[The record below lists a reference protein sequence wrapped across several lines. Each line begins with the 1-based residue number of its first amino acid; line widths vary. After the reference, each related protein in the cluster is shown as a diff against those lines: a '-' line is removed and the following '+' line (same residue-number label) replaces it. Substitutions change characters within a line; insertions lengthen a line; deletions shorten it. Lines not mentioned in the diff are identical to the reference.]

1 MLKRLTTTAA
11 LALATA
17 APAMAEN
24 WTMTT
29 TWPSSLELIEIDKH
43 WVELVDQL
51 VDDDKLTI
59 EFYDGGS
66 LVPAGEVFGA
76 VESGTVQAGG
86 DWPGY
91 WAGRDSA
98 FSPLSTTASLFNAVD
113 YVNWIQEWGGADLY
127 NEVYGKFGMV
137 YLPYGVTNNESGF
150 RTVDKPV
157 KTIEDLNGLRLRLS
171 GLEQGK
177 LLEKLGGNQVSM
189 AGGEIYQSLER
200 GVIDGAEFSTP
211 NVDFSG
217 GFQQVTKYWST
228 PGWHQSSSVFGVMIN
243 KGAWDALDEDTQN
256 KLKIAA
262 EATCCG
268 ASPSPR
274 NARPRPLPSS
284 RKPGPRSTGWMM
296 PRLSRSRRWRMKP
309 SKRSPARTRSRPRS
323 MPARSPICRI
333 TRPGAT
339 HRRRSI
345 SAARH
350 KAPIWP
356 NSRNVR
362 SNSRKSQRQVTG
374 GERFLRPLH

>member
-1 MLKRLTTTAA
+1 MKHLMTAAA
-11 LALATA
+11 LAMAAAT
-17 APAMAEN
+17 PALSEN
-24 WTMTT
+24 WTMTS

-43 WVELVDQL
+43 WVDLANKL

-59 EFYDGGS
+59 EFYEGGA

-76 VESGTVQAGG
+76 VESGTIQAGA

-113 YVNWIQEWGGADLY
+113 YVNWIQEWGGKDLY

-150 RTVDKPV
+150 RTVSQPIRTLD
-157 KTIEDLNGLRLRLS
+157 DLQGLRLRLS

-211 NVDFSG
+211 NVDYSG
-217 GFQQVTKYWST
+217 GFQQVTDFWST

-243 KGAWDALDEDTQN
+243 KGAWDALDDETRERLQ
-256 KLKIAA
+256 IAA
-262 EATCCG
+262 DATMLWSLSFTEKRATEAYVQFQEAGTE
-268 ASPSPR
+268 
-274 NARPRPLPSS
+274 
-284 RKPGPRSTGWMM
+284 
-296 PRLSRSRRWRMKP
+296 
-309 SKRSPARTRSRPRS
+309 
-323 MPARSPICRI
+323 I
-333 TRPGAT
+333 TRLDDAALEQVQQLANETITEVACENPLSAKVYASQLSYLQDYAT
-339 HRRRSI
+339 WRDA
-345 SAARH
+345 SAPFNLGRT
-350 KAPIWP
+350 P
-356 NSRNVR
+356 NGPDLAAIQECAN
-362 SNSRKSQRQVTG
+362 
-374 GERFLRPLH
+374 

>member
-1 MLKRLTTTAA
+1 MKHLMTAA
-11 LALATA
+11 TL
-17 APAMAEN
+17 AMAAATPALSEN

-43 WVELVDQL
+43 WVDLANKL

-59 EFYDGGS
+59 EFYEGGA

-76 VESGTVQAGG
+76 VESGTIQAGA

-98 FSPLSTTASLFNAVD
+98 FSPLATTASLFNAVD
-113 YVNWIQEWGGADLY
+113 YVNWIQEWGGEELY

-150 RTVDKPV
+150 RTVSQPIR
-157 KTIEDLNGLRLRLS
+157 TLEDLQGLRLRLS

-211 NVDFSG
+211 NVDYSG
-217 GFQQVTKYWST
+217 GFQQVTDFWST

-243 KGAWDALDEDTQN
+243 KAAWDALDEETQER
-256 KLKIAA
+256 LKIAA
-262 EATCCG
+262 DATMLWSLSFTEKRATEAYGQFQEAGTE
-268 ASPSPR
+268 
-274 NARPRPLPSS
+274 
-284 RKPGPRSTGWMM
+284 
-296 PRLSRSRRWRMKP
+296 
-309 SKRSPARTRSRPRS
+309 
-323 MPARSPICRI
+323 I
-333 TRPGAT
+333 TRLDDAALEQVQQLANETITEVACENPL
-339 HRRRSI
+339 
-345 SAARH
+345 SAKVYASQLSYLQDYSTWRDAS
-350 KAPIWP
+350 APFNLGRTP
-356 NSRNVR
+356 NGPDLAAIQECAN
-362 SNSRKSQRQVTG
+362 
-374 GERFLRPLH
+374 

>member
-1 MLKRLTTTAA
+1 MKHLMTTAA
-11 LALATA
+11 LAMAAAT
-17 APAMAEN
+17 PALAEN
-24 WTMTT
+24 WTMTS

-43 WVELVDQL
+43 WVDLANKL

-76 VESGTVQAGG
+76 VESGTIQAGA

-91 WAGRDSA
+91 WAGRNSA

-127 NEVYGKFGMV
+127 NEVYGQFGMV

-150 RTVDKPV
+150 RTVSQPIRTLD
-157 KTIEDLNGLRLRLS
+157 DLQGLRLRLS

-217 GFQQVTKYWST
+217 GFQQVTQYWST

-243 KGAWDALDEDTQN
+243 KGSWDALDEETQER
-256 KLKIAA
+256 LKIAA
-262 EATCCG
+262 DATMLWSLSFTERRATEAYAQFQEAGTE
-268 ASPSPR
+268 
-274 NARPRPLPSS
+274 
-284 RKPGPRSTGWMM
+284 
-296 PRLSRSRRWRMKP
+296 
-309 SKRSPARTRSRPRS
+309 
-323 MPARSPICRI
+323 I
-333 TRPGAT
+333 TRLDDEALERVQQLANETITEVACENPM
-339 HRRRSI
+339 
-345 SAARH
+345 SAKVYASQLTYLQEYSTWRDAS
-350 KAPIWP
+350 APFNLGRTP
-356 NSRNVR
+356 NGPDLAAI
-362 SNSRKSQRQVTG
+362 QACA
-374 GERFLRPLH
+374 E

>member
-1 MLKRLTTTAA
+1 MKHLMTTAA
-11 LALATA
+11 LAMAAAT
-17 APAMAEN
+17 PALAEN
-24 WTMTT
+24 WTMTS
-29 TWPSSLELIEIDKH
+29 TWPSSLELIEIDRH
-43 WVELVDQL
+43 WVDLANKL

-76 VESGTVQAGG
+76 VESGTIQAGA

-91 WAGRDSA
+91 WAGRNSA

-127 NEVYGKFGMV
+127 NEVYGQFGMV

-150 RTVDKPV
+150 RTVSQPIRTLD
-157 KTIEDLNGLRLRLS
+157 DLQGLRLRLS

-217 GFQQVTKYWST
+217 GFQQVTQYWST

-243 KGAWDALDEDTQN
+243 KGSWDALDEETQER
-256 KLKIAA
+256 LKIAA
-262 EATCCG
+262 DATMLWSLSFTERRATEAYAQFQEAGTE
-268 ASPSPR
+268 
-274 NARPRPLPSS
+274 
-284 RKPGPRSTGWMM
+284 
-296 PRLSRSRRWRMKP
+296 
-309 SKRSPARTRSRPRS
+309 
-323 MPARSPICRI
+323 I
-333 TRPGAT
+333 TRLDDEALERVQQLANETITEVACENPM
-339 HRRRSI
+339 
-345 SAARH
+345 SAKVYASQLTYLQEYSTWRDAS
-350 KAPIWP
+350 APFNLGRTP
-356 NSRNVR
+356 NGPDLAAI
-362 SNSRKSQRQVTG
+362 QACA
-374 GERFLRPLH
+374 E

>member
-1 MLKRLTTTAA
+1 MKRLMTAA
-11 LALATA
+11 ALSLTAA
-17 APAMAEN
+17 APATAET
-24 WTMTT
+24 WTMTS

-43 WVELVDQL
+43 WVELVSQL
-51 VDDDKLTI
+51 VDEEKLTI
-59 EFYDGGS
+59 EFYDGGA

-76 VESGTVQAGG
+76 VESGTIQAGG

-113 YVNWIQEWGGADLY
+113 YINWIKEWGGADLY

-150 RTVDKPV
+150 RTTEKAI
-157 KTIEDLNGLRLRLS
+157 KTLDDIKGLRLRLS

-217 GFQQVTKYWST
+217 GFQQVTKHWST

-243 KGAWDALDEDTQN
+243 QASWDALDEDTQN
-256 KLKIAA
+256 RLKIAA
-262 EATCCG
+262 DANLLW
-268 ASPSPR
+268 S
-274 NARPRPLPSS
+274 
-284 RKPGPRSTGWMM
+284 
-296 PRLSRSRRWRMKP
+296 LSFTEK
-309 SKRSPARTRSRPRS
+309 
-323 MPARSPICRI
+323 
-333 TRPGAT
+333 GAT
-339 HRRRSI
+339 EAFAKFKEAGTEI
-345 SAARH
+345 SRLDDAALEQIQKLANETIEEVACENPLSAKVYASQLAYLQDYASWRDAS
-350 KAPIWP
+350 APFNLGRTPDGPDLAKI
-356 NSRNVR
+356 
-362 SNSRKSQRQVTG
+362 QECAQ
-374 GERFLRPLH
+374 